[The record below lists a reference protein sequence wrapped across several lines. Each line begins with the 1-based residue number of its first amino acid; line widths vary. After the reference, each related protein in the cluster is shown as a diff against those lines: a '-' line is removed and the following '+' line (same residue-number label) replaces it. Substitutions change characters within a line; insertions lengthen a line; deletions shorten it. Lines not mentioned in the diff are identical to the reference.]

1 MRLVAA
7 IVLAVWMSGL
17 FGQSALAAKR
27 VALVIGNSNYRN
39 VSRLANP
46 VNDAS
51 MLADTLTQAK
61 FDVVTLRN
69 DLAATEMRRVLR
81 EFADKAHGA
90 DVAVL
95 YYAGHGIE
103 IDGNNYLIPVDA
115 VLERD
120 ADVYDEAIGLDRVL
134 IAVEPAK
141 QLRLIILDACRDN
154 PFAKTMKRTIAMRGI
169 GQGLAK
175 VEPTNPNT
183 MIAFAAKAGFTAL
196 DGDQGQRNSPYAAAL
211 AAHLTTPGLDLRK
224 AFGFV
229 RDDVLKAT
237 ANRQEPF
244 IYGSLG
250 GDDVA
255 LVPSPAP
262 GAPALTVVADPNA
275 AIRRDY
281 ELAER
286 VGTKEAWDSF
296 IATYPD
302 GFYAKL
308 AQAQRNKL
316 VAEEARLAAAE
327 RAKSAAE
334 EKTRLAAE
342 QTKAAAEAKAAEE
355 ARIAAEKKKVV
366 EEAKLAEAERA
377 KAAAQASANEEARPA
392 AERKAFEAAK
402 AAAAA
407 KAAEEARIA
416 AEQAA
421 QGRIAKAEAEAKAAA
436 ERAKLADEA
445 RTAEEAHV
453 AELKKALEEAEAAE
467 AARLK
472 ADTAAKTAAPISSA
486 DSKPAPDNA
495 AGRLASRTPADQAEK
510 APAADDTP
518 RRLLAELRRVGCF
531 TGSIDGSWND
541 AAQQSLARFN
551 KYAGTTLD
559 TRLASLDTLDV
570 VRSKSE
576 RVCPLVC
583 EHGYRPDGETCV
595 RIICKA
601 GFQLND
607 DNECEK
613 SKTHKP
619 EMPDAR
625 RDARPEAQPVN
636 RPPISQ
642 SDSDFLHRCGATSCS
657 MALHGCMRKTA
668 IMGVDSSVC
677 TAKYNACLQT
687 GSFVGRFCSLHG
699 LARN

>member
-1 MRLVAA
+1 MLVFHKSWWGLGDSSMRLVTALLT
-7 IVLAVWMSGL
+7 VLLAVCMSGL
-17 FGQSALAAKR
+17 FSQSALADKR
-27 VALVIGNSNYRN
+27 VALILGNSKYQN
-39 VSRLANP
+39 VSRLTNP
-46 VNDAS
+46 ANDAA
-51 MLADTLTQAK
+51 MLADTLRKAN
-61 FDVVTLRN
+61 FDTVMLRN
-69 DLAATEMRRVLR
+69 DLSATEMRRTLR
-81 EFADKAHGA
+81 EFGDKARNA

-141 QLRLIILDACRDN
+141 QLRLIILDACRGN

-211 AAHLTTPGLDLRK
+211 AAHVTTPGLDLRK

-237 ANRQEPF
+237 VNRQEPF

-255 LVPSPAP
+255 LIPSPAP
-262 GAPALTVVADPNA
+262 GAPAPTVADPSA
-275 AIRRDY
+275 AIRHDY

-355 ARIAAEKKKVV
+355 ARIAAEKQKVV

-421 QGRIAKAEAEAKAAA
+421 QGRIAKAEAAAKAAA

-472 ADTAAKTAAPISSA
+472 ADTAAKTAAPASSA

-518 RRLLAELRRVGCF
+518 RRLLAEL
-531 TGSIDGSWND
+531 S
-541 AAQQSLARFN
+541 
-551 KYAGTTLD
+551 
-559 TRLASLDTLDV
+559 
-570 VRSKSE
+570 
-576 RVCPLVC
+576 
-583 EHGYRPDGETCV
+583 
-595 RIICKA
+595 
-601 GFQLND
+601 
-607 DNECEK
+607 
-613 SKTHKP
+613 
-619 EMPDAR
+619 
-625 RDARPEAQPVN
+625 
-636 RPPISQ
+636 
-642 SDSDFLHRCGATSCS
+642 
-657 MALHGCMRKTA
+657 
-668 IMGVDSSVC
+668 
-677 TAKYNACLQT
+677 
-687 GSFVGRFCSLHG
+687 
-699 LARN
+699 